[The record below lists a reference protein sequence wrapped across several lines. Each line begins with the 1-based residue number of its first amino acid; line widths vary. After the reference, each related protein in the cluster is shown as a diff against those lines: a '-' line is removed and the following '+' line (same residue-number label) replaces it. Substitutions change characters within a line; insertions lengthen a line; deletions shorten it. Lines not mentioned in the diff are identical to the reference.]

1 MKVGL
6 DLEMVDR
13 DSLKAVIGVIWT
25 VVITVDSWSAM
36 IAVTGSTTDASPKGI
51 TTSTGSTIDTACSGT
66 ACGSGR
72 TVLITIL
79 TTIAGGCANE
89 PSPLAAHI
97 GGAATT
103 TVSATT
109 KRSPLK
115 TKLYVGLFFANRA
128 AATSRSLKRIKSQ
141 DISFQ
146 AGMIRR

>member
-1 MKVGL
+1 M
-6 DLEMVDR
+6 DR

-109 KRSPLK
+109 KRRPAQEEAPLDA
-115 TKLYVGLFFANRA
+115 GLRGFLLLPDYLDCPLGRSVLPPLWFFEGWFRP
-128 AATSRSLKRIKSQ
+128 
-141 DISFQ
+141 
-146 AGMIRR
+146 